1 MQTLTNSHYLERC
14 RTFTEYHT
22 LCVNSFLWNTHTP
35 LATTTTT
42 SLPNTPSSTT
52 QHYLT
57 HIHKHHHDTHTLKMN
72 FSLQQDG
79 GEIKNVV
86 LSTIERWMIVEKGTY
101 VDQPKFGHILTP
113 TLTRSND
120 ALRLSKMFCGICLRL
135 FTRWQF
141 TNSYAILTSTK
152 HFK

>member
-113 TLTRSND
+113 TLSHQLTHYGNQNCFV
-120 ALRLSKMFCGICLRL
+120 A
-135 FTRWQF
+135 
-141 TNSYAILTSTK
+141 YASEAGLGDNLHILMPYWCQPNIGT
-152 HFK
+152 